1 MKKSIFFKIFLG
13 YFLIILLISSLTLI
27 FSLKTIRNF
36 YVDTLTNNLKNLG
49 VTFRLR
55 ITPLIEDKRF
65 EELDILVKQLGKSIN
80 TRITVINL
88 EGVVLADSEK
98 DPAEMENHKNR
109 LEIRKT
115 LSGKTGT
122 SLRFSTTV
130 KEEMLYVAIL
140 IRKDKTIIGVLR
152 MSLFLKDINIFLG
165 TMRKEIIG
173 IAIILT
179 AISLLAATVFSRNL
193 SIPIKKLVKG
203 ANKVALGDFGAKIY
217 LKNRDEL
224 RDLAESF
231 NYMTER
237 IESLFSDLSLMKEE
251 LDSII
256 SSLQQGIIVLNRDG
270 RIILSN
276 ESCKKIIQSNN
287 IDGKFYWE
295 VVREPKLTELIKKG
309 KEGKENLVEEIEL
322 QEKVFMCSTT
332 FIAPKEEIVLVFND
346 ITMIKNLEKL
356 KKDFVVNVSHEL
368 RTPLSAIKGF
378 VETLEDE
385 VDKKHRHYLDVI
397 KRHTERLI
405 NIVNDLLLLSEL
417 EEKRITLQLEDV
429 NIESLIQNVQNIF
442 NQRLKETGLTLKVNV
457 DKKVPDIKADPFKLE
472 QMFINL
478 IDNAINYTE
487 KGEIRIS
494 ITYENQQLN
503 IQIEDTGKGIPE
515 EHLDRIFERFYV
527 VDKSRSRKLGGTGL
541 GLSIVKHIV
550 LLHNGNIN
558 VKSDPEKGSKFIITL
573 PQKPLI

>member
-1 MKKSIFFKIFLG
+1 
-13 YFLIILLISSLTLI
+13 
-27 FSLKTIRNF
+27 
-36 YVDTLTNNLKNLG
+36 LKNLG
-49 VTFRLR
+49 LTFRLK
-55 ITPLIEDKRF
+55 ISPLVEDKRF
-65 EELDILVKQLGKSIN
+65 QELDILVKQLGKSIN

-130 KEEMLYVAIL
+130 KEEMLYVAIP

-173 IAIILT
+173 IAFILT
-179 AISLLAATVFSRNL
+179 VISLLAATVFSRNL
-193 SIPIKKLVKG
+193 SIPIRKLVKG
-203 ANKVALGDFGAKIY
+203 AHKVALGDFGAKIY

-224 RDLAESF
+224 RDLADSF

-276 ESCKKIIQSNN
+276 ESCKKIIQNNN

-332 FIAPKEEIVLVFND
+332 FIAPKEEMVLVFND

-442 NQRLKETGLTLKVNV
+442 NQRLKETGLTLKVNI

-494 ITYENQQLN
+494 VTCENQQLK
-503 IQIEDTGKGIPE
+503 IQVEDTGKGIPE
-515 EHLDRIFERFYV
+515 EHLDRIFDRFYV
-527 VDKSRSRKLGGTGL
+527 IDKSRSRKLGGTGL